1 MEGRRPEAARVTVRA
16 MPRPPDGEKVVARNK
31 RATFD
36 YHIEDRWEAGLVLT
50 GSEVKSIRAGKVE
63 IVDAYADVDRGEA
76 WLNQLYV
83 APFEQATVFGHE
95 PRRKRKLLLSRHEI
109 DKIEDELKDRGYTLV
124 PLRIYFKGR
133 VCKVEIALA
142 RGKTKGDRRQDI
154 AKKDAQREA
163 RAAMGR
169 ATKGR

>member
-1 MEGRRPEAARVTVRA
+1 

-36 YHIEDRWEAGLVLT
+36 YHLEDHYEAGLVLT

-63 IVDAYADVDRGEA
+63 IVDAYADVERGEA

-95 PRRKRKLLLSRHEI
+95 PRRKRKLLLNRGEI
-109 DKIEDELKDRGYTLV
+109 EKLEGKLKDRGYTLV
-124 PLRIYFKGR
+124 PVRIYFKGG
-133 VCKVEIALA
+133 KAKIEIALG
-142 RGKTKGDRRQDI
+142 RGKTKGDKRQDI
-154 AKKDAQREA
+154 ARKDAEREA
-163 RAAMGR
+163 RVAMGR
-169 ATKGR
+169 ARKDGER